1 MTVIAA
7 PSFRTAG
14 RNATSER
21 VVAPSMAVPQG
32 RLRLTRRGR
41 VVVTALAVA
50 PVLALALTLAVSA
63 GEATATSGAVEPAV
77 VTVEA
82 GQTLWQVA
90 ASVAPNANPA
100 DVVADIIT
108 LNELSSASVLPG
120 QTLLLP
126 ERYLD

>member
-1 MTVIAA
+1 MTAFTAHALSA
-7 PSFRTAG
+7 PMPISSSAVAGERT
-14 RNATSER
+14 
-21 VVAPSMAVPQG
+21 

-41 VVVTALAVA
+41 AVITTLIA
-50 PVLALALTLAVSA
+50 TPIVIAMLSLALSG
-63 GEATATSGAVEPAV
+63 GEATATSGPVDIPV
-77 VTVEA
+77 VTLEA

-108 LNELSSASVLPG
+108 LNELDSASVMPG
-120 QTLLLP
+120 QTLMLP